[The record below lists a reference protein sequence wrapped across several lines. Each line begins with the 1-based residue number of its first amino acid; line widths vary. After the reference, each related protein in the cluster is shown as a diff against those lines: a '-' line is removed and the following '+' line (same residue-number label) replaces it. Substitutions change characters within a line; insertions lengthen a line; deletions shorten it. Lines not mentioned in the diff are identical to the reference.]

1 MIGLSSLQFSENR
14 DRAIVVDDSLN
25 AHGGMGIDFWYSK
38 DGHMTGIFSLEYEE
52 AVVLT
57 TWLVH
62 YLAMSKY

>member
-1 MIGLSSLQFSENR
+1 MTGLSSLQFNENR

-38 DGHMTGIFSLEYEE
+38 NDCLTEAFTLQYEE
-52 AVVLT
+52 VVVLT
-57 TWLVH
+57 KWLVN